1 MRKILLVLSIL
12 ILILFTALIKNST
25 KNIEDE
31 VFILNENIRVLKKE
45 LENTKLEF
53 NYLSSAENLLKFQD
67 SYFENELVKQDI
79 NKIKII
85 KKKDDYL
92 DIKPLKINNEKK

>member
-1 MRKILLVLSIL
+1 MKKLIIIFSIL

-25 KNIEDE
+25 KNIEDD
-31 VFILNENIRVLKKE
+31 VFTLKENIRVMNKE

-67 SYFENELVKQDI
+67 LYFENELMSQNLK
-79 NKIKII
+79 KIKII
-85 KKKDDYL
+85 RKNNDHFE
-92 DIKPLKINNEKK
+92 IESLKGNDEKK